1 MSVQKEIDR
10 LIAQRAAEWF
20 EIYRTGDVEKY
31 AAAMAWLVESPRH
44 MAEFLE
50 IARRYSATRQLLQGD
65 PFDIETLLKKPRP
78 GARALRAG
86 SSRTRTAP
94 GATAERV
101 ATAPESQPRMTRSVR
116 WRWVA
121 GLAAAG
127 LAVAV
132 TFAVWKGVES
142 VSPRQQYVTQVGEQR
157 NVPLSDGSVVELN
170 TDSRIDVRMDQQER
184 DIVLHGEAI
193 FKVAHETARPFLVH
207 TEHATVRAVGTQ
219 FNVYGRPDGSTTI
232 AVLEGKVEVSAGA
245 EGRGH
250 PGTARS
256 GPEPNEMVA
265 AQQLAAGEVA
275 RVDRSGDIR
284 RDEKTDVRSVVAWR
298 RRRLVFDRT
307 PLEEIVPE
315 FNRYNRNLRLRLVDV
330 PAGAYHYTGN
340 FDADDP
346 KSWALLLSEE
356 RGLEVEERE
365 GEILIHG
372 RLPSR

>member
-31 AAAMAWLVESPRH
+31 PAAMAWLIESPRH

-50 IARRYSATRQLLQGD
+50 IARRYGATRRVLQGD
-65 PFDIETLLKKPRP
+65 PFDIDTLLKKARP
-78 GARALRAG
+78 GARTLRE
-86 SSRTRTAP
+86 S
-94 GATAERV
+94 V
-101 ATAPESQPRMTRSVR
+101 ASAQESQPGIMRIVR
-116 WRWVA
+116 RRWVA
-121 GLAAAG
+121 GVAAAG
-127 LAVAV
+127 LAVLV
-132 TFAVWKGVES
+132 TFGVLKGVG
-142 VSPRQQYVTQVGEQR
+142 PFPTPQQYATQVGEQR

-170 TDSRIDVRMDQQER
+170 TNSRIDVRMDQQRR

-193 FKVAHETARPFLVH
+193 FKVAHDKARPFLVH
-207 TEHATVRAVGTQ
+207 TEYATVRAVGTQ

-232 AVLEGKVEVSAGA
+232 AVLEGKVQVSAVREERGA
-245 EGRGH
+245 GRSE
-250 PGTARS
+250 R
-256 GPEPNEMVA
+256 EPLEISA
-265 AQQLAAGEVA
+265 TEQLTAGEVA
-275 RVDRSGDIR
+275 RVDRSGAIR
-284 RDEKTDVRSVVAWR
+284 RDKKVDIGSVVAWR
-298 RRRLVFDRT
+298 QRRLVFDRT

-315 FNRYNRNLRLRLVDV
+315 FNRYSRNLRLRLVDV

-365 GEILIHG
+365 GEIVIHG
-372 RLPSR
+372 RVSKP

>member
-20 EIYRTGDVEKY
+20 EIYRTGDVENY
-31 AAAMAWLVESPRH
+31 AAAMAWLIESPRH

-65 PFDIETLLKKPRP
+65 PFDVETLLKKPRP
-78 GARALRAG
+78 GARALRESVAG
-86 SSRTRTAP
+86 
-94 GATAERV
+94 
-101 ATAPESQPRMTRSVR
+101 APEPQPRMTRSVR

-121 GLAAAG
+121 GVAAAG

-132 TFAVWKGVES
+132 TFGVWKGVGPFS
-142 VSPRQQYVTQVGEQR
+142 TRQQYATQVGEQR

-170 TDSRIDVRMDQQER
+170 TDSRIDVRMDQQQR

-193 FKVAHETARPFLVH
+193 FKVAHETTRPFLVH
-207 TEHATVRAVGTQ
+207 TEYATVRAVGTQ
-219 FNVYGRPDGSTTI
+219 FNVYGRPDGSTMI

-245 EGRGH
+245 GGRGH

-256 GPEPNEMVA
+256 EPEPHEMA
-265 AQQLAAGEVA
+265 ATQQLAAGEVA
-275 RVDRSGDIR
+275 RVDRSGDIW
-284 RDEKTDVRSVVAWR
+284 RDEKADVGSVVAWR
-298 RRRLVFDRT
+298 QRRLVFDRT

-315 FNRYNRNLRLRLVDV
+315 FNRYSRNLRLRLVDV

-372 RLPSR
+372 RTPSQ